1 MDMDGKDIE
10 QKKHPQ
16 LIPFSK
22 ENQPT
27 SEAKKIGW
35 QKRREFLD
43 SMDIFLSERTRIIK
57 INGVNFQLTKQ
68 DEIINKLIQEATNGN
83 LKAVELLSK
92 MIPNWVASQKIE
104 NFNTD
109 IPFKVLTVFED
120 YRINKTNDL
129 NNKLNN
135 DVRTDMELE

>member
-1 MDMDGKDIE
+1 MDGKDIE
-10 QKKHPQ
+10 QKKHSQ

-43 SMDIFLSERTRIIK
+43 SMDIFLSERTRILTV
-57 INGVNFQLTKQ
+57 NGVEFQLTKQ

-92 MIPNWVASQKIE
+92 MIPNWIASQKIE
-104 NFNTD
+104 NYNTE

-120 YRINKTNDL
+120 YRINKTNDS
-129 NNKLNN
+129 NNNLNN